1 MNDKRER
8 ILDAAVQV
16 FAQRGFF
23 QSRVSD
29 IAKEAGVA
37 DGTIYLYF
45 KNKDDLL
52 ISLFEDRMEGI
63 IATFRGELD
72 QIATPEARL
81 HRFIEMHLALVEE
94 KPQLAEVLTVELRQ
108 SSKFMREYRA
118 PKFAEYLGI
127 LVEILEMGRE
137 RGVFRADLEA
147 RILCRVLFGALDE
160 VSLVW
165 SSSRRE
171 KYDLGEAAREIWN
184 LCARGLLS
192 SAPVSA
198 EPVPVSVSVPE
209 EAPAAAPAS
218 SGPRTLARKAKS
230 SVSVVKAKGQPA

>member
-1 MNDKRER
+1 MAAPAAAPNPSPANDKRER

-23 QSRVSD
+23 QARVSD
-29 IAKEAGVA
+29 IAREAGVA

-63 IATFRGELD
+63 IARFRLELD
-72 QIATPEARL
+72 RLSGPAERL
-81 HRFIEMHLALVEE
+81 HRFIVMHLDLVEHQ
-94 KPQLAEVLTVELRQ
+94 PQLAEVLTVELRQ

-127 LVEILEMGRE
+127 LVDILESGRVA
-137 RGVFRADLEA
+137 GVFRPDIEP
-147 RILCRVLFGALDE
+147 RILCRVIFGALDE

-165 SSSRRE
+165 SSARRE
-171 KYDLGEAAREIWN
+171 KYAPAEAAREIWN
-184 LCARGLLS
+184 LCARGLLT
-192 SAPVSA
+192 
-198 EPVPVSVSVPE
+198 
-209 EAPAAAPAS
+209 EAPPPAS
-218 SGPRTLARKAKS
+218 RRPRRRRET
-230 SVSVVKAKGQPA
+230 PPTDP

>member
-1 MNDKRER
+1 MRAHSGGSPIAAAAPQLSDKRER
-8 ILDAAVQV
+8 ILDAAVRV

-23 QSRVSD
+23 QARVSD

-63 IATFRGELD
+63 IARFRLELD
-72 QIATPEARL
+72 RLPAPGARL

-94 KPQLAEVLTVELRQ
+94 QPQLAEVLTVELRQ
-108 SSKFMREYRA
+108 SSKFMHEYRA
-118 PKFAEYLGI
+118 PKFSEYLGI
-127 LVEILEMGRE
+127 LAEILETGRAS
-137 RGVFRADLEA
+137 GVFRADLEA

-184 LCARGLLS
+184 LCARGLL
-192 SAPVSA
+192 AV
-198 EPVPVSVSVPE
+198 
-209 EAPAAAPAS
+209 APAETERTNDQTTEPTTEPSAKVKGEPA
-218 SGPRTLARKAKS
+218 
-230 SVSVVKAKGQPA
+230 